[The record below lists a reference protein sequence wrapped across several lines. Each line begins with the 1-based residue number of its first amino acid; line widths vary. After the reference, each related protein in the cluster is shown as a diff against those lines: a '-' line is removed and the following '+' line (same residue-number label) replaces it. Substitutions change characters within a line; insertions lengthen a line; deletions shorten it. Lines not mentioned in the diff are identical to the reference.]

1 MLRGSFTSDAADQEP
16 RITTDGQLG
25 LFGRYGPVSFGLV
38 PHFLAAMPGSLVL
51 FVLCLFGQAVGVVT
65 ALPGGG
71 VSI

>member
-1 MLRGSFTSDAADQEP
+1 MQRIKSRGLLRMVS
-16 RITTDGQLG
+16 LVC
-25 LFGRYGPVSFGLV
+25 LGRYGPVSFGLV